1 MTAEIR
7 PSRPIRPR
15 AASPPKERNEIGCR
29 RWPSR
34 LGSMLTAAGISAPV
48 RLAKKDIILAIGC
61 ARIAVLTRL
70 PERAMRINFRE
81 IPSERQALSQRPP

>member
-1 MTAEIR
+1 M
-7 PSRPIRPR
+7 RPR
-15 AASPPKERNEIGCR
+15 AAPPPKERNEIGGR

-70 PERAMRINFRE
+70 PERAMRINFGRFRVSGRRSHE
-81 IPSERQALSQRPP
+81 GPP